1 MCWCPP
7 PHPRE
12 DSFLFS
18 FVCINLA
25 PSIVQF
31 EILILWTHC
40 CQPSA
45 FPFYYILKPF
55 FLSNLYCFGPNL
67 KARPY
72 DQTIHSHPTLYNW
85 CICFH
90 FENDMLMQEQ
100 SNNALCHIHSEWFQ
114 DHGEEGELLKVASFL
129 QPSFSFFLTFKKL
142 FIFNL
147 GITALQ
153 CCVGFCH
160 TSTWI
165 SHRHTH
171 VLLLLTLPLTS
182 HPIPPL

>member
-1 MCWCPP
+1 MSLWIKSQSSHCSLYFYFLSSIFWNYQFAWKLQLISLYYFTFFVCDVLMPP
-7 PHPRE
+7 PPPRE

-85 CICFH
+85 CIYFH

-114 DHGEEGELLKVASFL
+114 DHGEEGELLKVASFCSQVL
-129 QPSFSFFLTFKKL
+129 AFS
-142 FIFNL
+142 
-147 GITALQ
+147 
-153 CCVGFCH
+153 
-160 TSTWI
+160 
-165 SHRHTH
+165 
-171 VLLLLTLPLTS
+171 
-182 HPIPPL
+182 